1 MKKIVYC
8 IPAIYNSG
16 GMERVLSLKANYLVE
31 HGYDVSII
39 TTDQAS
45 RDVFFPLDERIKLYD
60 LNINYETN
68 NGKSIWT
75 KISQYP
81 IKHRKHRQAL
91 SKILKQ
97 LSADVV
103 ISMFGHEASFLP
115 KIKDGSRKIL
125 EYHFSKLKRIQYNRK
140 GIWYLADWWRTKVDE
155 RIVPNYDDFVVL
167 TQEDKALWGNL
178 SNISVIPNPL
188 AFESKETANLSCKRV
203 IAAGRLDFQK
213 HFDALIDIWAK
224 VTIKHPDWHLDI
236 YGEGKDKVILEEQ
249 INRLGLTTL
258 QLKEPTKE
266 IQEEYLKSSIY
277 VMTSRYEGLPMVLLE
292 AQTMGLPI
300 VSYACKCGPRDIIK
314 DGINGFLIEPYN
326 EHLFIERLTCLM
338 ADEDL
343 RISMGA
349 KAKENSKSYQMDKIM
364 PMWINLFN
372 K

>member
-31 HGYDVSII
+31 HGYDVSVI
-39 TTDQAS
+39 TTDQAG
-45 RDVFFPLDERIKLYD
+45 RGVFFPLDERIKLYD
-60 LNINYETN
+60 LNINYEAN
-68 NGKSIWT
+68 NGKSIWS
-75 KISQYP
+75 KVSQYP

-91 SKILKQ
+91 SKLLKE

-115 KIKDGSRKIL
+115 KIKDGSKKVL
-125 EYHFSKLKRIQYNRK
+125 EYHFSKLRRMQYDRK
-140 GIWYLADWWRTKVDE
+140 GIWRLADWWRTKVDE
-155 RIVPNYDDFVVL
+155 RIVPSYDHFIVL
-167 TQEDKALWGNL
+167 TQEDKVLWGNL
-178 SNISVIPNPL
+178 PNISVIPNPL
-188 AFESKETANLSCKRV
+188 TFDSKETAPLSHKRV

-224 VTIKHPDWHLDI
+224 VTTKFPDWHLDI

-292 AQTMGLPI
+292 AQTIGLPI
-300 VSYACKCGPRDIIK
+300 VSYACKCGPRDIIE
-314 DGINGFLIEPYN
+314 DGISGFLIEPYDQA
-326 EHLFIERLTCLM
+326 LFIERLSTLI
-338 ADEDL
+338 ADEEL
-343 RISMGA
+343 RISMGT
-349 KAKENSKSYQMDKIM
+349 KAKEHSKSYQIDKIM
-364 PMWINLFN
+364 PKWISLFN